1 MLTESSIEKNL
12 YVPIC
17 HRRWGYVRQV
27 LLEELDR
34 SRNNN
39 ELQQV
44 FPKFSF
50 RNLARNQFLVNK
62 FLLTK
67 QVRHILENNV
77 EYSSLLGLICHFN
90 PPLDIVHILI
100 QNDPYSSVKQNSS
113 GELPLHIALK
123 TGADVEL
130 IKLLSI
136 LTVKY
141 DRNLLH
147 HKNVYNLTT
156 PLHIL
161 CQSWMKFN
169 LLWNSETDPTD
180 SMCKMLDFMV
190 DMNSPAPEIQHEDYE
205 GMTPLERAI
214 ESECP
219 LEFIK
224 LLQTACE
231 KAAKEYFPV
240 PHSII
245 IREMGEE
252 LIQE

>member
-27 LLEELDR
+27 LQEELDR

-39 ELQQV
+39 ELQQI

-67 QVRHILENNV
+67 QVRHVLENNV

-100 QNDPYSSVKQNSS
+100 QNDPYSCVKQNSFN
-113 GELPLHIALK
+113 ELPLQIALK
-123 TGADVEL
+123 TGADAEL

-147 HKNVYNLTT
+147 HKNIYGAT

-161 CQSWMKFN
+161 CGESWMKFN
-169 LLWNSETDPTD
+169 MLWNSETDPTD

-231 KAAKEYFPV
+231 KAAKMFFPV
-240 PHSII
+240 PHCII
-245 IREMGEE
+245 VGEMDEE
-252 LIQE
+252 LTQE